1 MLAPQK
7 IQILKFIGEQGI
19 ASIADLASFLS
30 QPSKSESIRRTLY
43 KLGVAQIKQPG
54 IKHGIWYI
62 NKPELYKLL
71 KCYYPNLPLYE
82 IKPVPAPQYQHYL
95 EINRIRTVIQKSS
108 QITIDEWWSE
118 HYIRAITPVWRNKA
132 GNSIIPDAIF
142 WRKRPDGTRQQFF
155 LEFERSLKNHERYAD
170 ILCSYANREGVQNR
184 NVLYI
189 CKTSEIRKE
198 LMTVEARLVQTGK
211 LEGAG
216 IYFQFVTLESFYKT
230 YGSEQFTKETN
241 P

>member
-1 MLAPQK
+1 MRAPQK

-19 ASIADLASFLS
+19 ASIADIASFLS
-30 QPSKSESIRRTLY
+30 QPEKSESIRRTLY
-43 KLGVAQIKQPG
+43 KLGVGQIKLAG

-71 KCYYPNLPLYE
+71 NCYYPFLPLYE
-82 IKPVPAPQYQHYL
+82 IRPIASTLFPHYL
-95 EINRIRTVIQKSS
+95 EINRIRIAIQKSS
-108 QITIDEWWSE
+108 QIVIDEWWSE

-155 LEFERSLKNHERYAD
+155 LEYERSLKNKERYED
-170 ILCSYANREGVQNR
+170 IFCSYAKREGVENR

-189 CKTSEIRKE
+189 CGTSTIRKE
-198 LMTVEARLVQTGK
+198 LLSIEERLAQLGK

-230 YGSEQFTKETN
+230 YSNEQITKESN
-241 P
+241 L

>member
-1 MLAPQK
+1 MRAPQK

-19 ASIADLASFLS
+19 ASISDIAEFLS
-30 QPSKSESIRRTLY
+30 QPDKSESIRRTLY
-43 KLGVAQIKQPG
+43 KLGVGQIRYPG

-71 KCYYPNLPLYE
+71 NCYYPSLPLYE
-82 IKPVPAPQYQHYL
+82 IRPVPAPQYQHYL
-95 EINRIRTVIQKSS
+95 EINRIRTAIQKSA

-118 HYIRAITPVWRNKA
+118 HYIRAVTPVWRNRA
-132 GNSIIPDAIF
+132 GNSVIPDAIF

-155 LEFERSLKNHERYAD
+155 LEYERSIKNKERYED
-170 ILCSYANREGVQNR
+170 ILCSYAKREGVQNR

-189 CKTSEIRKE
+189 CQTPTIRKE
-198 LMTVEARLVQTGK
+198 LLSVEERLAQVGK
-211 LEGAG
+211 LEG
-216 IYFQFVTLESFYKT
+216 IDIFFQFVTLESFYKT
-230 YGSEQFTKETN
+230 YGGEKIIKETN